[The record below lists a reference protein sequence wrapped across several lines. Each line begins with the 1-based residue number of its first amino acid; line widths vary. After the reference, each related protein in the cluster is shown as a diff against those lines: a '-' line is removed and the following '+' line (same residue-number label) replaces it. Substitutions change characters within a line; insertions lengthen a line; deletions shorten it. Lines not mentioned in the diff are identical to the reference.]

1 MGALLYEKIK
11 EAGQSVF
18 PIVLTMMLLHFTI
31 APMPLS
37 TIILFLSGAVLLILG
52 VGMFTLGADMAMM
65 PIGSHIGANLMASR
79 KLWFLLVGG
88 LILGF
93 FITIAEPDLQILSM
107 KVPSIPSLVLI
118 WTVAIG
124 VGGFLSLALYRILKQ
139 IKLSTLFIA
148 TYIMV
153 FIAAILT
160 APEYLPVAFDSG
172 GVTTGPITVPFIL
185 AFGAGIA
192 AVRSG
197 RSAEEDSF
205 GLCGIC
211 SVGPILAVAILG
223 MLYKPSGAGY
233 AYESPSVVHSGMEML
248 ALYANGLWTFF
259 KEVILALAPIAIIFA
274 FFQVFRLKLPKSQV
288 IKIVV
293 GLLYTL
299 LGLLI
304 FLTGAN
310 IGFMPAGTFMGGAI
324 ASLSY
329 RWILLPLGMLLGAFI
344 VAVEPAVHVLT
355 KQVEEITVGTIS
367 PHMLMIGLAIGVGFG
382 VSLALLRVLTG
393 MSIWYALIP
402 GYAIALILTRI
413 VPPIFTAIA
422 FDSGG
427 VASGVM
433 ATTFLLPFA
442 LGATEAIGGN
452 PMTDAFGIVAMVAM
466 MPLVTVQVIGLIYM
480 IKSRRIEKLEALG
493 ALQRATADDTDIVDL

>member
-11 EAGQSVF
+11 EAGQSVL
-18 PIVLTMMLLHFTI
+18 PIVITLLVLHFTI
-31 APMPLS
+31 APMPFGTVL
-37 TIILFLSGAVLLILG
+37 LFISGAVLLILG

-79 KLWFLLVGG
+79 KLWFLLIGG
-88 LILGF
+88 LFLGL

-107 KVPSIPSLVLI
+107 KVPSVPSMVLV
-118 WTVAIG
+118 WTVGIG
-124 VGGFLSLALYRILKQ
+124 VGIFLALALYRIIKQ
-139 IKLSTLFIA
+139 ISLSTVFIT
-148 TYIMV
+148 TYILV
-153 FIAAILT
+153 FIAAALT

-172 GVTTGPITVPFIL
+172 GVTTGPITTPFIL
-185 AFGAGIA
+185 AIGAGVA

-197 RSAEEDSF
+197 KSAEEDSF

-223 MLYKPSGAGY
+223 MVYKPSGVGY
-233 AYESPSVVHSGMEML
+233 AYESPAVVQSAMEML
-248 ALYANGLWTFF
+248 TLYAVGLWTFF
-259 KEVILALAPIAIIFA
+259 KEVIWALAPIVIIF
-274 FFQVFRLKLPKSQV
+274 FLFQIFRLKLPKSQV

-293 GLLYTL
+293 GLVYTL
-299 LGLLI
+299 VGLLI

-329 RWILLPLGMLLGAFI
+329 RWILLPLGLLLGAFI

-367 PHMLMIGLAIGVGFG
+367 PAMLMVGLAFGVGFG
-382 VSLALLRVLTG
+382 VAIALMRVLTG
-393 MSIWYALIP
+393 ISIWYAIIP
-402 GYAIALILTRI
+402 GYFIALALTRI

-442 LGATEAIGGN
+442 LGATEAMGGN

-466 MPLVTVQVIGLIYM
+466 MPLVTVQAIGLIYM
-480 IKSRRIEKLEALG
+480 VKSRRAEKLEAQG
-493 ALQRATADDTDIVDL
+493 VPQRAGAEDSEVIDL